1 MAFPLVII
9 SLRFRHGG
17 EKITKFVLRSRQD
30 KFMGRK
36 RKDFSDKFK
45 IEVARKALKKREKE
59 AEVAVKYNI
68 APGTLSEWMAY
79 IEIRMDFSSELQ
91 V

>member
-30 KFMGRK
+30 KFMVRK

-45 IEVARKALKKREKE
+45 IEVARKALKKRAKE

-68 APGTLSEWMAY
+68 APDTLSEWMAY
-79 IEIRMDFSSELQ
+79 IEIRMDFSSGLQ